1 MEDKYLYP
9 IIGIALGWFLKEL
22 STAFQSSQES
32 KRRLGR
38 AISSLAYLNQE
49 MILIQGHFEVFK
61 DLSDSHQEF
70 ERFRQYILRKYP
82 RRDEAYVEQIKES
95 IATVAEL
102 SPLTALNLHGI
113 INRYW
118 FLQEAKLTEAS
129 KDYELYIYQLSSLE
143 VGFELYQKEMEKV
156 LRKLAFKHGIR
167 TWAQVLY
174 ESRRM
179 RKNRLDKTESFGQLL
194 KQFKDAKDKYSQGNT
209 LHNKANSADAEK
221 QRR

>member
-49 MILIQGHFEVFK
+49 MILIQSQFEIFK
-61 DLSDSHQEF
+61 NLSDSHQEF
-70 ERFRQYILRKYP
+70 ERFRQYILLKYP

-102 SPLTALNLHGI
+102 SPMTALNLEGI
-113 INRYW
+113 VIRYW
-118 FLQEAKLTEAS
+118 FLQEAKLTETS
-129 KDYELYIYQLSSLE
+129 KDYELYICQLSSLE

-156 LRKLAFKHGIR
+156 LRKLALMHGIK
-167 TWAQVLY
+167 TWIQVLH

-179 RKNRLDKTESFGQLL
+179 RKNRPEKTESFNLIL
-194 KQFKDAKDKYSQGNT
+194 NKFKEAKDKYSQVNT
-209 LHNKANSADAEK
+209 SHNKANSADAEK
-221 QRR
+221 QRS